1 LPRKARLDAEGAIH
15 HTIVRGIEQRRIF
28 DDDGDRR
35 NFISRMAKVAVESE
49 TTIYAW
55 ALLPNH
61 AHVLMRS
68 GPLGIS
74 KFMRRL
80 LTGYA
85 VYYNRRHERQ
95 GYLFQNRYKSI
106 LCDEEVYFK
115 ELIRYI
121 HLNPL
126 RAGLVDDLAGLD
138 HYPWCGHAFV
148 VNGTQ
153 YPWHDVFFVL
163 SRFGE
168 KRRDAR
174 LNYREFLEGGIRE
187 EATEKR
193 CQWRSDWSLLEW
205 LKGLR
210 ITGDRDEPD
219 RDGRVL
225 GGEKFVGSL
234 IREKK
239 KSSGLV
245 VKSPEELI
253 LEACGKVGL
262 SMDALLSGSRRS
274 NVAKLRAQLVLQL
287 VDQSG
292 MTLTRIGQLVG
303 VSKSGVSKILNRE
316 A

>member
-1 LPRKARLDAEGAIH
+1 MPRKARLDAEGAIH
-15 HTIVRGIEQRRIF
+15 HVIVRGIEQRRIF

-35 NFISRMAKVAVESE
+35 SFVSRMAKVAVESE

-85 VYYNRRHERQ
+85 VYYNRRNERQ

-153 YPWHDVFFVL
+153 YPWHDVSFVL

-168 KRRDAR
+168 KSREAIRR
-174 LNYREFLEGGIRE
+174 YREFLEGGIRE
-187 EATEKR
+187 ESTGKKR
-193 CQWRSDWSLLEW
+193 QWQSDWSLLEW

-210 ITGDRDEPD
+210 ITRDRDEPD

-253 LEACGKVGL
+253 LEACGKAGL

-274 NVAKLRAQLVLQL
+274 NVAELRARLVLQF
-287 VDQSG
+287 VDNPG
-292 MTLTRIGQLVG
+292 MTLTRIGRLVG
-303 VSKSGVSKILNRE
+303 ISRWGVSKILERRT
-316 A
+316 

>member
-1 LPRKARLDAEGAIH
+1 MPRKARLDAEGAIH
-15 HTIVRGIEQRRIF
+15 HVIVRGIEQRRIF

-35 NFISRMAKVAVESE
+35 NFVSRMAKVALESE
-49 TTIYAW
+49 TAIYAW

-61 AHVLMRS
+61 AHILMRS

-85 VYYNRRHERQ
+85 VYYNRRHDRR

-115 ELIRYI
+115 ELIRYV

-126 RAGLVDDLAGLD
+126 RARLVDDLAGLD

-148 VNGTQ
+148 VNRADP
-153 YPWHDVFFVL
+153 PWHDVSFVL

-168 KRRDAR
+168 KSKEAMRR
-174 LNYREFLEGGIRE
+174 YREFLEGGIRE
-187 EATEKR
+187 ESTGKKR
-193 CQWRSDWSLLEW
+193 QWRSDWSLLDWMKEI
-205 LKGLR
+205 G
-210 ITGDRDEPD
+210 IAADRDEPD

-225 GGEKFVGSL
+225 GGEKFIGSL

-239 KSSGLV
+239 KASSLGV
-245 VKSPEELI
+245 QSPVELI
-253 LEACGKVGL
+253 SDACGKAGL
-262 SMDALLSGSRRS
+262 STGALLSGSRRS

>member
-1 LPRKARLDAEGAIH
+1 MPRKARLDAEGAIH
-15 HTIVRGIEQRRIF
+15 HVIVRGIEQRRIF

-148 VNGTQ
+148 VNGTEH
-153 YPWHDVFFVL
+153 PWHNVSFVL

-168 KRRDAR
+168 KSREAMRR
-174 LNYREFLEGGIRE
+174 YREFLEGGIRE
-187 EATEKR
+187 DAGCAKGK
-193 CQWRSDWSLLEW
+193 WRSDWSLLEW
-205 LKGLR
+205 LKEIR
-210 ITGDRDEPD
+210 RTGDLDEND

-225 GGEKFVGSL
+225 GGEKFVRSL

-239 KSSGLV
+239 KTPGPGA
-245 VKSPEELI
+245 KAPEELI
-253 LEACGKVGL
+253 REACGKDGPSVEE
-262 SMDALLSGSRRS
+262 LLSGSRRA
-274 NVAKLRAQLVLQL
+274 NVAELRARLVRQLVAYPE
-287 VDQSG
+287 
-292 MTLTRIGQLVG
+292 MTLTDIGRLVG
-303 VSKSGVSKILNRE
+303 VSKSGVYRILERKI
-316 A
+316 

>member
-1 LPRKARLDAEGAIH
+1 MPRKARVDAEGAIH
-15 HTIVRGIEQRRIF
+15 HVIVRGIEQRRIF

-35 NFISRMAKVAVESE
+35 HFVSRMAKVAVESE
-49 TTIYAW
+49 TPIYAW

-68 GPLGIS
+68 GPLGIA

-115 ELIRYI
+115 ELIRYV

-148 VNGTQ
+148 VNGAEH
-153 YPWHDVFFVL
+153 PWHNVSFVL

-168 KRRDAR
+168 KSREAIRK
-174 LNYREFLEGGIRE
+174 YQEFLEGGIRE
-187 EATEKR
+187 EATGKKR
-193 CQWRSDWSLLEW
+193 QWQSDWSLLEW

-210 ITGDRDEPD
+210 IAGDRDEPD

-225 GGEKFVGSL
+225 GGEKFVSGL
-234 IREKK
+234 TREKNK
-239 KSSGLV
+239 PSSLG

-253 LEACGKVGL
+253 REACGKAGL
-262 SMDALLSGSRRS
+262 SVDALLSGSRRS

-287 VDQSG
+287 VDQPG

-316 A
+316 T

>member
-15 HTIVRGIEQRRIF
+15 HVIVRGIEQRRIF
-28 DDDGDRR
+28 DDDGDCRS
-35 NFISRMAKVAVESE
+35 FVSRMAKVAVESE

-55 ALLPNH
+55 SLLPNH
-61 AHVLMRS
+61 AHILMRS

-85 VYYNRRHERQ
+85 VYFNLRHDRQ

-106 LCDEEVYFK
+106 LCEEEVYFK
-115 ELIRYI
+115 ELIRYV

-148 VNGTQ
+148 VNGAEH
-153 YPWHDVFFVL
+153 PWHDVSFVL

-168 KRRDAR
+168 KSREAIRK
-174 LNYREFLEGGIRE
+174 YREFLEGGIRE
-187 EATEKR
+187 EATGEKR
-193 CQWRSDWSLLEW
+193 QWRSDWSLLEW

-210 ITGDRDEPD
+210 IAGERDEPD

-225 GGEKFVGSL
+225 GGEKFIGSL

-239 KSSGLV
+239 KASSLRA
-245 VKSPEELI
+245 KSPVELI
-253 LEACGKVGL
+253 SDACGKAGL
-262 SMDALLSGSRRS
+262 STGALQSGSRRS

-287 VDQSG
+287 VDQPG
-292 MTLTRIGQLVG
+292 MTLTRIGQLMG

-316 A
+316 P